1 MSNQSVS
8 LVEFTKLYNILDE
21 IKYLFKFNINNYEN
35 SKDFFYEIESHNID
49 CINSMIII
57 NKKNEELFIKNNI
70 QKNNLLLIEE
80 PPFKISNF
88 LDIVNTRLITQ
99 KYELQ
104 SQIKIKDYFLNL
116 NSRIISNKQ
125 IELKLTEKEINV
137 ILFLNDQKV
146 PRSIVDLQNQV
157 WGYSFE
163 LETHTVETHIYR
175 LRKKIKDNFN
185 DENFITSQDNGYKI

>member
-88 LDIVNTRLITQ
+88 LDIVNTRLIMQ

-175 LRKKIKDNFN
+175 LRKKIKEMFN
-185 DENFITSQDNGYKI
+185 DENFIISHDNGYKI

>member
-185 DENFITSQDNGYKI
+185 DENFITSHDNGYKI

>member
-146 PRSIVDLQNQV
+146 PRSIADLQNQV

-185 DENFITSQDNGYKI
+185 DENFITSHDNGYKI

>member
-88 LDIVNTRLITQ
+88 LDIVNTRLIMQ

-185 DENFITSQDNGYKI
+185 DENFITSHDNGYKI

>member
-185 DENFITSQDNGYKI
+185 DENFITSHNNGYKI

>member
-88 LDIVNTRLITQ
+88 LDIVNTRLIMQ